1 MLHVFPESSVYTVYT
16 KGRKRVVKKSVYRP
30 STGKHN
36 GKGEGKP
43 AGVYHEAIFMAN
55 FKERKNN
62 INKIKTTVCLLNAF
76 FQSKY

>member
-36 GKGEGKP
+36 GKGEGKQ
-43 AGVYHEAIFMAN
+43 AGVYREAYLWQILK
-55 FKERKNN
+55 KE
-62 INKIKTTVCLLNAF
+62 KIILIR
-76 FQSKY
+76 SRR